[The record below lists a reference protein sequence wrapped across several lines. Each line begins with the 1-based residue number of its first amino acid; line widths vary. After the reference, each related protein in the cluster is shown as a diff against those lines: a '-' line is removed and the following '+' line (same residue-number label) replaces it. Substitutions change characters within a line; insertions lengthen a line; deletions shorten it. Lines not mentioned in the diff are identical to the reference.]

1 MKKIKFRYD
10 ERNRNVIRQVF
21 SIMYILNILS
31 MIFIIN
37 YRQFVLDQGSDQYMD
52 IANILVFNVVVG
64 IAAILYLGGITF
76 PKLNLLSALLIY
88 IGFVGLGLAFTL
100 VKYGVFSKIDLT
112 PVFVI
117 DKLIIIMSICAILM
131 AIFLLFG
138 YLGQRKIEKDLL

>member
-37 YRQFVLDQGSDQYMD
+37 YRQFILDQGSDQYMD

-100 VKYGVFSKIDLT
+100 VSSQLCNVG
-112 PVFVI
+112 
-117 DKLIIIMSICAILM
+117 
-131 AIFLLFG
+131 
-138 YLGQRKIEKDLL
+138 

>member
-1 MKKIKFRYD
+1 MYQDRKNFKQIFR
-10 ERNRNVIRQVF
+10 
-21 SIMYILNILS
+21 SII
-31 MIFIIN
+31 
-37 YRQFVLDQGSDQYMD
+37 
-52 IANILVFNVVVG
+52 
-64 IAAILYLGGITF
+64 LGGITF
-76 PKLNLLSALLIY
+76 PKLNLLSALLVY

>member
-76 PKLNLLSALLIY
+76 PKLNLLSALLVY

-100 VKYGVFSKIDLT
+100 VKYGVFSNLNPT
-112 PVFVI
+112 PEFVFN
-117 DKLIIIMSICAILM
+117 KLFIIMSICAILM